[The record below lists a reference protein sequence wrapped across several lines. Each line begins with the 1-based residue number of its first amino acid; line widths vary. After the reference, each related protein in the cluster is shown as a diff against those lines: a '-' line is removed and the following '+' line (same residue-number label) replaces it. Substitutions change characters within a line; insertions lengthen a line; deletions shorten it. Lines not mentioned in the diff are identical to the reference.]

1 MSAPRRK
8 PSPLDLLLIIVVV
21 CIVVYVLISDAF
33 GVPRSDLVRTLELV
47 VPGFLAFW
55 ARTR

>member
-1 MSAPRRK
+1 MKQRRK
-8 PSPLDLLLIIVVV
+8 PSPLDILLIIVVV
-21 CIVVYVLISDAF
+21 CIVAYVLVSDAL

-47 VPGFLAFW
+47 VPVFLAFW

>member
-1 MSAPRRK
+1 MSRRRK
-8 PSPLDLLLIIVVV
+8 PSPLDILLIIVVV
-21 CIVVYVLISDAF
+21 CIVVYVLISDAL

-47 VPGFLAFW
+47 VPVFLAFW

>member
-1 MSAPRRK
+1 MKQRRK

-21 CIVVYVLISDAF
+21 CIVVYVLMSDAL

-47 VPGFLAFW
+47 VPVFLAFW